1 MTEKNA
7 TGRCSRCMKIK
18 ELVYFLGKHI
28 NFCEDCKK
36 SLGLTDK
43 EPELKNT
50 AIRGELFNRKK
61 HHDIPRYDQRKVHTR
76 VQHASN
82 K

>member
-1 MTEKNA
+1 
-7 TGRCSRCMKIK
+7 MKIK
-18 ELVYFLGKHI
+18 ELVYFLGKHV
-28 NFCEDCKK
+28 NFCEECKK

-50 AIRGELFNRKK
+50 AIRGEKEPLRKE
-61 HHDIPRYDQRKVHTR
+61 HHDIPRYVQRKIHTR
-76 VQHASN
+76 VQHSSGN